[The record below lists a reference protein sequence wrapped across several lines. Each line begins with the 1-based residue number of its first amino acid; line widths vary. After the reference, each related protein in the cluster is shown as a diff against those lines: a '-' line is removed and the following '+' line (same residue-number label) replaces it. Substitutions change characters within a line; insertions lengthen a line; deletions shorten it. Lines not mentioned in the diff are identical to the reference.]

1 MQITGYQIHQNMGY
15 GFLFFVAILFSLCE
29 CLSMVAK
36 IRTVSFQGI
45 TVCPIDVEVNIANGL
60 PAFTIVGLPDK
71 AVGESRERV
80 RSALHSMGLS
90 LPPKRITINLAPA
103 DVSKEGSHYDL
114 PIALGLLVGMGIIPN
129 DAVAD
134 YVALGEMGLD
144 GTLRAVS
151 GILPSAMYAT
161 ENDLGLICPDA
172 GKAEAAWS
180 GLSDILPA
188 RNLIA
193 LMNHFKGTQL
203 ITQDIKPTAI
213 TPNDM
218 NFGKDMA
225 DIKGQESARRA
236 LEIAAAG
243 RHNMLMSGQ
252 PGSGKS
258 MLAERLPTIMPPLS
272 AREALDV
279 SMIHSLAGTLPEN
292 GLVQHRPFR
301 NPHHSASLPA
311 LIGGGMKAKP
321 GEISLAHQGVL
332 FLDELPEFNRATIES
347 LRQPMET
354 GEAVIARVNSHATY
368 PADFQLIGAMNP
380 CKCGYLGATDRECTR
395 APKCGLD
402 YQAKLSGP
410 FLDRMDIFV
419 DVPAVSVADLR
430 GAKSGEDS
438 KIIRNRVTRAHDIQY
453 TRNGIG
459 RLNASLSSSEVEKLC
474 VLDDEAN
481 AFFDKV
487 IQTLNLS
494 ARGYHRVLKVART
507 IADLNGGKDKITKP
521 DLAEAISLRPRYY
534 SNT

>member
-1 MQITGYQIHQNMGY
+1 
-15 GFLFFVAILFSLCE
+15 
-29 CLSMVAK
+29 MVAK
-36 IRTVSFQGI
+36 IKTISFQGM

-90 LPPKRITINLAPA
+90 LPPKRITVNLAPA

-114 PIALGLLVGMGIIPN
+114 PIALGLLVGMGVIPG
-129 DAVAD
+129 DAVD
-134 YVALGEMGLD
+134 GYVALGEMSLD
-144 GTLRAVS
+144 GALRSVS
-151 GILPSAMYAT
+151 GVLPSAMYAG
-161 ENDLGLICPDA
+161 EQDLGLICPDA
-172 GKAEAAWS
+172 SKVEAAWS
-180 GLSDILPA
+180 GLSNLLPV

-203 ITQDIKPTAI
+203 IDQEVKPVADV
-213 TPNDM
+213 PNDTHVC
-218 NFGKDMA
+218 KDMA
-225 DIKGQESARRA
+225 DVKGQESARRA

-311 LIGGGMKAKP
+311 LIGGGAKAKP

-332 FLDELPEFNRATIES
+332 FMDELPEFNRATIES
-347 LRQPMET
+347 LRQPMES
-354 GEAVIARVNSHATY
+354 GQAIIARVNSHSTY

-380 CKCGYLGATDRECTR
+380 CKCGYLGSNDRECTR
-395 APKCGLD
+395 APKCGLE

-419 DVPAVSVADLR
+419 DVPPVSVADLR
-430 GAKSGEDS
+430 VTKRGEDS
-438 KIIRNRVTRAHDIQY
+438 AIIRARVTHAQAVQY
-453 TRNGIG
+453 ARNGDG
-459 RLNASLSSSEVEKLC
+459 RLNASLSSAEVERLC
-474 VLDDEAN
+474 TLDPEAN
-481 AFFDKV
+481 TFFDQV

-507 IADLNGGKDKITKP
+507 IADLNGGHDKITKP
-521 DLAEAISLRPRYY
+521 DLAEALSLRPRHY
-534 SNT
+534 SNS